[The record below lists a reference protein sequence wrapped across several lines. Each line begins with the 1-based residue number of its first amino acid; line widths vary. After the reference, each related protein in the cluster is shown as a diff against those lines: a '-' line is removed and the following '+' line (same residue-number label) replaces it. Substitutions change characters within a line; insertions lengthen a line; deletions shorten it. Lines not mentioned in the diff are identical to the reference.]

1 MINQLLK
8 PVGTLHIIFLTIF
21 NIHKIKKIYG
31 VRQMRSAHAVG
42 CGRVVHVSRTR
53 SRSVECNLTM
63 KAWKVG
69 INHMLTVLC
78 REEDMRGR
86 GGILYHCTVPVSHR
100 RQAYV
105 SAHAVIGSVYQVLR

>member
-63 KAWKVG
+63 KAWKVAGALQRPKG
-69 INHMLTVLC
+69 ITVHSKSPNGMTNATFSLSSGAKRMC
-78 REEDMRGR
+78 QNPFSRSRK
-86 GGILYHCTVPVSHR
+86 
-100 RQAYV
+100 Q
-105 SAHAVIGSVYQVLR
+105 